1 MESVLEG
8 GEQLQR
14 ELAPE
19 PLAAS
24 AVGSLLLHAALAGS
38 IVAYGLLA
46 GLFHHSQWG
55 SAGAGGAIQVTLV
68 THALPLPSDQPPNEN
83 VLATEKPSQA
93 PVEPTAKTKQAVDE
107 TAIPISGKQTKAEQ
121 QNARKTQQHQP
132 EPKQQ
137 NLAQYGEQAGSSM
150 ARSVQPQGFSS
161 GQTTVSDG
169 DFGSRFGWYV
179 DNLNRKMASNFY
191 KPEVDPHTP
200 RGAKAYVQ
208 WAIHR
213 DGSAS
218 SIQISQSSGS
228 STLDRACLRAAQR
241 VDTFGALPAQYNQ
254 NVLMTSY
261 YCEY

>member
-1 MESVLEG
+1 MEAVLEG
-8 GEQLQR
+8 GERLER

-19 PLAAS
+19 PLAVPA
-24 AVGSLLLHAALAGS
+24 AGSLLLHAALAGS
-38 IVAYGLLA
+38 IVAYGLIG
-46 GLFHHSQWG
+46 GLFHHNQWG
-55 SAGAGGAIQVTLV
+55 SAAGGGAIQVTLV
-68 THALPLPSDQPPNEN
+68 THALPLPSDHPPNEN
-83 VLATEKPSQA
+83 VLATETPSEAPAEAAPKP
-93 PVEPTAKTKQAVDE
+93 KQAVDE
-107 TAIPISGKQTKAEQ
+107 TAIPISGKMTKAEQ

-132 EPKQQ
+132 PAKQQ
-137 NLAQYGEQAGSSM
+137 NLAQFGEQAGSSM

-200 RGAKAYVQ
+200 RGSRAYVQ

-218 SIQISQSSGS
+218 SIQLSQSSGS
-228 STLDRACLRAAQR
+228 STLDRACIRAAQR
-241 VDTFGALPAQYNQ
+241 VDTFGALPAQYSPNT
-254 NVLMTSY
+254 LMTSY